1 MTTDG
6 LEPRPQA
13 PPHVASLK
21 ARIRN
26 ETPNE
31 LEATRL
37 ERTVALVALGQ
48 MLLACQVD
56 GSSPGQV
63 AAAIKGGTAMRIR
76 YGPSSS
82 RFSRDLDTA
91 RATDLTSF
99 VSAFGNALERGW
111 GGFSGEVRPSRS
123 VARPRG
129 VPEQYVMVA
138 YEVKL
143 RYGRVGL
150 LRAFMTV
157 PLEIGADE
165 LDDTRD
171 PPRVLDSQI
180 AELFSRLGLLE
191 PQPLPVIADTHQI
204 AQKLHAVSA
213 PGSERAHDLI
223 DLQLLARDTDATDV
237 DIARTCERLFAFRR
251 RHAWPS
257 PIEVGEDWDSL
268 YVAQLGDLDALPN
281 VVLAAQWTNE
291 YIRRLVAAR

>member
-6 LEPRPQA
+6 LGPRVDA

-31 LEATRL
+31 VEATRL

-48 MLLACQVD
+48 MLLACEVN
-56 GSSPGQV
+56 GNSPGQV

-76 YGPSSS
+76 YGPSNS

-91 RATDLTSF
+91 RATDLDTF
-99 VSAFGNALERGW
+99 VSLFGTALAQGW

-123 VARPRG
+123 VSRPLG

-143 RYGRVGL
+143 RYGSVGL
-150 LRAFMTV
+150 SKSLMTV

-165 LDDTRD
+165 LDDTQD
-171 PPRVLDSQI
+171 PLRVIDPQVV
-180 AELFSRLGLLE
+180 ALFSRLGLPE
-191 PQPLPVIADTHQI
+191 PQPLPVIADAHQI

-213 PGSERAHDLI
+213 HGSERAHDLI
-223 DLQLLARDTDATDV
+223 DLQLLARDTDAPDA
-237 DIARTCERLFAFRR
+237 DIALTCVRLFAFRR
-251 RHAWPS
+251 QHLWP
-257 PIEVGEDWDSL
+257 PLIEVGADWESL
-268 YVAQLGDLDALPN
+268 YAAQLGSLDVLPN
-281 VVLAAQWTNE
+281 VAAAVQWANEYVQRLAA
-291 YIRRLVAAR
+291 AR